1 MLGLLGSGC
10 FGVWEGVC
18 RAWSLSLIC
27 VRTPGVKLSLGMGE
41 LAVVEYMICSWCR
54 EDLDARC
61 VSSWVGFPVSYGS
74 KGVPVRPGIG
84 VGAGASP
91 VILGESELQ

>member
-1 MLGLLGSGC
+1 
-10 FGVWEGVC
+10 
-18 RAWSLSLIC
+18 
-27 VRTPGVKLSLGMGE
+27 MGE

-61 VSSWVGFPVSYGS
+61 VSSRVGFPVSYGS

-84 VGAGASP
+84 VGVGNSS
-91 VILGESELQ
+91 VSLEVLELLEIKLSLGVGVYGGGRAQYLLQHVDGIWK